1 MRYGGI
7 MNNYDIY
14 KDIATR
20 CNGDIYIGVVG
31 PVRTGKSTFITKVL
45 NSLVLP
51 NIVDSYSKDRTIDE
65 MPQSGDGKSIMTT
78 QPKFI
83 PNEAVKVRFE
93 NDAEM
98 NVRMI
103 DCVGYLVDGAVGHIE
118 NDKPRMVKT
127 PWSKEDMP
135 FEKAAELGTNKVIT
149 EHSTIGVL
157 VTTDGTVCDLPRT
170 AYVKAEERVVEELK
184 ACNKP
189 FVIVLNTTSPDSNE
203 TSRLKDELAE
213 KYGVSVI
220 SLNVANMTESDM
232 VSVFASILN
241 EFPLTNICVKMPSW
255 LQALPH
261 TNKYIKEVIE
271 EVYNATRELEKVG
284 SDFSVK
290 MFENS
295 ENFEQTFNKTIDMSN
310 GELVIEIVPK
320 ENLFYKVLSDE
331 CGCDIG
337 SDYALV
343 SYVKQLAVAKT
354 QYDKFKD
361 AIDQVNSNGYGV
373 VYPNMNDLILEE
385 PEMVRQGGKFG
396 VKLKAT
402 APSLHIMR
410 VDIET
415 EVNPIVG
422 SEQQTEEMAKDL
434 QNEFANNPEGVWET
448 KIFGKSLQTLV
459 TEGLQNKLVSMPEI
473 VQKKMR
479 KTLGRI
485 VNEGKGGVIC
495 ILL

>member
-1 MRYGGI
+1 
-7 MNNYDIY
+7 MNNYNIY
-14 KDIATR
+14 KDIAVR
-20 CNGDIYIGVVG
+20 CNGDIYVGVVG

-51 NIVDSYSKDRTIDE
+51 NIMDHYSKERTIDE

-83 PNEAVKVRFE
+83 PNESVKIRLE
-93 NDAEM
+93 NDVEM
-98 NVRMI
+98 NVRLI
-103 DCVGYLVDGAVGHIE
+103 DCVGYLVDGAMGHIE

-127 PWSKEDMP
+127 PWSKDEMP
-135 FEKAAELGTNKVIT
+135 FEKAAELGTQKVIA
-149 EHSTIGVL
+149 EHSTIGVV
-157 VTTDGTVCDLPRT
+157 VTTDGSVCDLSRD
-170 AYVKAEERVVEELK
+170 AYMEAEERVVKELK
-184 ACNKP
+184 LCNKP
-189 FVIVLNTTSPDSNE
+189 FVIVLNSTHPESTE
-203 TSRLKDELAE
+203 TIRLKAELE
-213 KYGVSVI
+213 QKYSVSVLL
-220 SLNVANMTESDM
+220 LNVEKLNEDDIS
-232 VSVFASILN
+232 SIFASVLN
-241 EFPLTNICVKMPSW
+241 EFPITSICVKLPSW
-255 LQALPH
+255 LQALPYD
-261 TNKYIKEVIE
+261 NKYIAEVMA
-271 EVYNATRELEKVG
+271 EVSNATKDLSKIGNDVNLT
-284 SDFSVK
+284 

-295 ENFEQTFNKTIDMSN
+295 ENFETLFDKTINMAT
-310 GELVIEIVPK
+310 GELHIEVKPK
-320 ENLFYKVLSDE
+320 EGLFYRVLSDE
-331 CGCDIG
+331 CGCDIAN
-337 SDYALV
+337 DYALV
-343 SYVKQLAVAKT
+343 SYVKQLSMAKI

-361 AIDQVNSNGYGV
+361 AIQQVNENGYGV
-373 VYPNMNDLILEE
+373 VYPNMQDLVLEQ
-385 PEMVRQGGKFG
+385 PQIVKQGGKFG

-422 SEQQTEEMAKDL
+422 TEQQTEDMAKDL
-434 QNEFANNPEGVWET
+434 QNEFESNPEGVWET

-459 TEGLQNKLVSMPEI
+459 AEGLQSKLVGMPDL

>member
-220 SLNVANMTESDM
+220 SLNVANMSESDM

-284 SDFSVK
+284 SDFSVT

-434 QNEFANNPEGVWET
+434 QNEFANNPEGVWDT
-448 KIFGKSLQTLV
+448 KIFGRSLQTLV

>member
-1 MRYGGI
+1 

-51 NIVDSYSKDRTIDE
+51 NIMDSYSKERTIDE

-83 PNEAVKVRFE
+83 PNEAVRIRLE

-103 DCVGYLVDGAVGHIE
+103 DCVGYLVDGAMGHIE

-127 PWSKEDMP
+127 PWSREDMP

-149 EHSTIGVL
+149 EHSTIGIL
-157 VTTDGTVCDLPRT
+157 VTTDGSVCDLPR
-170 AYVKAEERVVEELK
+170 ASYMDAEARVVSELK

-189 FVIVLNTTSPDSNE
+189 FIIVLNTTHPDSNE
-203 TSRLKDELAE
+203 TLRLKSELEE
-213 KYGVSVI
+213 KYGVGVL
-220 SLNVANMTESDM
+220 SLNVQSMSDDDIANVFT
-232 VSVFASILN
+232 SVLN
-241 EFPLTNICVKMPSW
+241 EFPLTSICVKLPSW
-255 LQALPH
+255 LQALPY
-261 TNKYIKEVIE
+261 TNKYIREVIS
-271 EVYNATRELEKVG
+271 EVSNATRDLTKVG
-284 SDFSVK
+284 NDTNLN
-290 MFENS
+290 MFVDS
-295 ENFEQTFNKTIDMSN
+295 ENFGQNFNKTIDMST
-310 GELVIEIVPK
+310 GELVLEIIPK
-320 ENLFYKVLSDE
+320 DGLFYRVLSDE

-343 SYVKQLAVAKT
+343 SYVKQLSIAKT

-361 AIDQVNSNGYGV
+361 AIDQVNSTGYGV
-373 VYPNMNDLILEE
+373 VYPNMSDLVLDE
-385 PEMVRQGGKFG
+385 PELVRQGGKFG

-434 QNEFANNPEGVWET
+434 QSEFTNNPDGIWET

-459 TEGLQNKLVSMPEI
+459 TEGLQNKLVSMPEL

>member
-1 MRYGGI
+1 MK
-7 MNNYDIY
+7 NFDIY
-14 KDIATR
+14 KDIASR

-83 PNEAVKVRFE
+83 PNESVKVRFE

-103 DCVGYLVDGAVGHIE
+103 DCVGYLVEGAVGHEE

-127 PWSKEDMP
+127 PWSKEEMP
-135 FEKAAELGTNKVIT
+135 FEKAAELGTTKVIT

-157 VTTDGTVCDLPRT
+157 VTTDGSVCDLPRS
-170 AYVKAEERVVEELK
+170 AYIDAENRVVNELK
-184 ACNKP
+184 NSNKP
-189 FVIVLNTTSPDSNE
+189 FVVVLNTTNPDSNE
-203 TSRLKDELAE
+203 SKRLRNELE
-213 KYGVSVI
+213 DKYGVSVI
-220 SLNVANMTESDM
+220 ALNVQNMADEDIE
-232 VSVFASILN
+232 SVFSAVLN
-241 EFPLTNICVKMPSW
+241 EFPMSDICVKMPSW
-255 LQALPH
+255 LQALPYN
-261 TNKYIKEVIE
+261 NKYIKEVLE
-271 EVYNATRELEKVG
+271 AVTMATNGLTKMGDFELNL
-284 SDFSVK
+284 
-290 MFENS
+290 FENS
-295 ENFEQTFNKTIDMSN
+295 ENFETDFNKTIDMST
-310 GELVIEIVPK
+310 GTLILEIKPK
-320 ENLFYKVLSDE
+320 DNLFYKVLSDE
-331 CGCDIG
+331 CGCDID

-343 SYVKQLAVAKT
+343 SYVKQLSIAKV
-354 QYDKFKD
+354 QYDKFKS
-361 AIDQVNSNGYGV
+361 AIDQVNESGYGV
-373 VYPNMNDLILEE
+373 VYPNMEDLVLAE
-385 PEMVRQGGKFG
+385 PEMVRQGNKFG

-402 APSLHIMR
+402 APSLHIMK

-434 QNEFANNPEGVWET
+434 QNEFTTNPDGVWET

-459 TEGLQNKLVSMPEI
+459 TEGLQNKLVSMPDM

>member
-1 MRYGGI
+1 

>member
-1 MRYGGI
+1 MK
-7 MNNYDIY
+7 NYDIY

-31 PVRTGKSTFITKVL
+31 PVRTGKSTFITNVL

-51 NIVDSYSKDRTIDE
+51 NIVDSHSKDRTIDE

-83 PNEAVKVRFE
+83 PNESVKVRFE

-103 DCVGYLVDGAVGHIE
+103 DCVGYLVEGAKGHTE

-127 PWSKEDMP
+127 PWSKEDLP

-157 VTTDGTVCDLPRT
+157 VTTDGTVCDLPRS
-170 AYVKAEERVVEELK
+170 AYVDAEARVVSELK
-184 ACNKP
+184 ACDKP

-203 TSRLKDELAE
+203 TKRLSAELE
-213 KYGVSVI
+213 TKYGVSVI
-220 SLNVANMTESDM
+220 ALNVQNMGDDDI
-232 VSVFASILN
+232 VSIFTAILN
-241 EFPLTNICVKMPSW
+241 EFPLTDICVKMPVW
-255 LQALPH
+255 LQALPYD
-261 TNKYIKEVIE
+261 NKYIQEIVRD
-271 EVYNATRELEKVG
+271 VTTATNDISKMAEMELKL
-284 SDFSVK
+284 
-290 MFENS
+290 FENS
-295 ENFEQTFNKTIDMSN
+295 ENFESNFNKTIDMST
-310 GELVIEIVPK
+310 GTLVLEIIPK
-320 ENLFYKVLSDE
+320 DNLFYKVLSDE
-331 CGCDIG
+331 CGCDIDN
-337 SDYALV
+337 DYALV
-343 SYVKQLAVAKT
+343 SYVKQLSVAKS

-361 AIDQVNSNGYGV
+361 AIDQVNESGYGV
-373 VYPNMNDLILEE
+373 VYPNMDDLVLAE
-385 PEMVRQGGKFG
+385 PEMVRQGNKFG

-402 APSLHIMR
+402 APSLHIMK

-434 QNEFANNPEGVWET
+434 QNEFLTNPDGVWET

-459 TEGLQNKLVSMPEI
+459 TEGLQNKLVSMPDM